1 MRIEAPSP
9 AVAPPADRGEVKAAA
24 EAFEALVLQE
34 ILRSARTQ
42 GLSDS
47 PLVAGGEW
55 RDLADRHL
63 AEAMA
68 KGAPLGLARL
78 LGDALRKGQRA

>member
-9 AVAPPADRGEVKAAA
+9 AAVPATDQKQAKAAA
-24 EAFEALVLQE
+24 EAFEALILHE
-34 ILRSARTQ
+34 ILRSARAQ
-42 GLSDS
+42 SLADS
-47 PLVAGGEW
+47 PLTSGGEW

-63 AEAMA
+63 ADVMA

-78 LGDALRKGQRA
+78 LGDALQKGQPT